1 MNEYLLAFL
10 TGLTAGGISCMAVQG
25 GLLAGTIDKDATKKT
40 NFIQTLFFLFAKLI
54 AYTIVGFLLGYI
66 GLALMPS
73 IQTQA
78 LLQLAIGILLLCI
91 AANLLKLH
99 PFFRYFSFRPPKR
112 ILRMSRRASDKP
124 GYLSS
129 AFVGA
134 LTVLVPCG
142 VTQAM
147 MFVAIASGS
156 PTSSALIMFFFV
168 LGTVP
173 IFLIFGA
180 SITEL
185 LKSKSFSYIAAFIVM
200 YFALVSING
209 AMVLLDSPH
218 TFKNYSVA
226 VKSIIGKENTKVEKD
241 ADVNS
246 LGVQEATIFVGSR
259 GYKSDVTKLQ
269 KDVPV
274 KLTLKTDNTNGCS
287 RAFVI
292 PSLGISRILPE
303 SGTEII
309 EFTPTEAGKLTYSCS
324 MGMYYGSFEII

>member
-1 MNEYLLAFL
+1 
-10 TGLTAGGISCMAVQG
+10 MAVQG
-25 GLLAGTIDKDATKKT
+25 GLLAGTIDKDADKRT
-40 NFIQTLFFLFAKLI
+40 NFIQTLFFLLSKLV
-54 AYTIVGFLLGYI
+54 AYTIAGFFLGYI
-66 GLALMPS
+66 GSVLIPS

-78 LLQLAIGILLLCI
+78 VLQLAIGILLLCI
-91 AANLLKLH
+91 AANLLNLH
-99 PFFRYFSFRPPKR
+99 PLFRYFAFKPPKKV
-112 ILRMSRRASDKP
+112 LRMSRRASDNP

-147 MFVAIASGS
+147 IFVAIASGS
-156 PTSSALIMFFFV
+156 PTSSALIMFSFV

-185 LKSKSFSYIAAFIVM
+185 LKSKSFSYVASAIVI
-200 YFALVSING
+200 YFALISING

-218 TFKNYSVA
+218 TFRNYASVT
-226 VKSIIGKENTKVEKD
+226 KSIFGIGESTNENT
-241 ADVNS
+241 ADVTS
-246 LGVQEATIFVGSR
+246 GVQEVTIYANSNS
-259 GYKSDVTKLQ
+259 YKSDTTQLTKG
-269 KDVPV
+269 VPV
-274 KLTLKTDNTNGCS
+274 KLTIKTQNTKGCS

-292 PSLGISRILPE
+292 PSLGISKILPE
-303 SGTEII
+303 TGSETV
-309 EFTPTEAGKLTYSCS
+309 EFTPTEEGSLTYSCS